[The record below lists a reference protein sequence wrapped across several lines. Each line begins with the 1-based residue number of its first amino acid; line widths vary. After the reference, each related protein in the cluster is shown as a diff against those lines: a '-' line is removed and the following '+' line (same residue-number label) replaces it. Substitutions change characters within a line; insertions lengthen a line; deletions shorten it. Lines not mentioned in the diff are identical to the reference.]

1 MKTRARNQRGN
12 MLVLIISITAAVTI
26 PVLICLCKMAPHMS
40 ARGRTENAVEAA
52 ALLAAKDISR
62 ITEKDSHFG
71 FVSISNHPPTG
82 KATKAQDGEPLPVLG
97 INTIIGT
104 LRQNAI
110 IADQLKN
117 STLESLIDDDMKAL
131 EVASNGLNVLIKE
144 ATKANPDEHLLVDVN
159 GEYVRPMDDVRKFL
173 NSTLPANVKIQSIT
187 MSSGWLDNG
196 SDTTVQVPKPVSKAM
211 VSIQQMDEDKYQAF
225 KNLPVGKRNF
235 MFAGI
240 GKQPHLVSARKF
252 KPDDGH
258 HLCTIIKLECTLI
271 DSQEPD
277 KPIKYAVCSQPSS
290 QEDEGTRGSMTV
302 RFAQKP
308 VPGLGS
314 WSDFLASGSFT
325 DHGILNFDITGG
337 DYPYDPKAQMRLSYD
352 SEPRPG
358 TSQQFAEH
366 LYNWLKNGRL
376 QPNVD
381 AVLSMVVEPFQNEP
395 NLVYTY
401 SFESDGSI
409 SRKVSSGEDF
419 TRAVTADGQE
429 TTLADT
435 NVKNGANAVIM
446 FRDNVASTSGKHGG
460 QPLAGYPTDANNG
473 NANHE
478 DLAKEFAKRGSHKDG
493 LAVDIEIG
501 GTDDKNTQRDQQLTM
516 QHRTGT
522 PHRI

>member
-1 MKTRARNQRGN
+1 MRVVTRNQRGN
-12 MLVLIISITAAVTI
+12 MLVIIISITAAVII
-26 PVLICLCKMAPHMS
+26 PLLVCVCKMGPHMS
-40 ARGRTENAVEAA
+40 GRARAENAVEAA
-52 ALLAAKDISR
+52 ALLAAKDMSR

-71 FVSISNHPPTG
+71 FVSISNHAPTG

-97 INTIIGT
+97 INTITAT

-131 EVASNGLNVLIKE
+131 EIASNGLNILIKE
-144 ATKANPDEHLLVDVN
+144 ATKANPDEHLLVDIN
-159 GEYVRPMDDVRKFL
+159 GEFVKPMEDVRNFL
-173 NSTLPANVKIQSIT
+173 NANLPANIKVQNIT
-187 MSSGWLDNG
+187 MTSGWLDSG
-196 SDTTVQVPKPVSKAM
+196 SDTTIDVPKPTSKAM
-211 VSIQQMDEDKYQAF
+211 ISTQQMDDGKYQAF

-240 GKQPHLVSARKF
+240 GKQPHLVSSRKF
-252 KPDDGH
+252 RPDDGH
-258 HLCTIIKLECTLI
+258 HLCTIIKLDCTLV
-271 DSQEPD
+271 DTQEPD
-277 KPIKYAVCSQPSS
+277 KPIRCAVCSQPSS
-290 QEDEGTRGSMTV
+290 QEDQGTRGSMTV

-308 VPGLGS
+308 VSGLGS

-366 LYNWLKNGRL
+366 LYNWLKNGRA
-376 QPNVD
+376 QPSID
-381 AVLSMVVEPFQNEP
+381 AVLSMIVEPFRNES

-401 SFESDGSI
+401 SFESNGSI
-409 SRKVSSGEDF
+409 TRKVSSGEDF

-429 TTLADT
+429 TTLSDT
-435 NVKNGANAVIM
+435 NVKNGSNAVIM
-446 FRDNVASTSGKHGG
+446 FRDNVASTTGKHGG
-460 QPLAGYPTDANNG
+460 QPLAGYPTDTNG
-473 NANHE
+473 NTNHE
-478 DLAKEFAKRGSHKDG
+478 ELAKQFAKRADHNDG

-501 GTDDKNTQRDQQLTM
+501 GTDDKNSQRDNQLTM